1 MIKEI
6 RARQLLD
13 SRGNPTVEAEVK
25 TENGIFKAIVP
36 SGASTGIFEA
46 LELRDNDPTYFNGKG
61 VLKAVE
67 NVNNI
72 INDNLIGMD
81 ETKQKEIDYKM
92 LEIDGT
98 ENKSNLGAN
107 AILSVSLAVARA
119 GASAKKIE
127 LYEYI
132 NDLLRN
138 EHQMHIKMKMPIP
151 SFNVIN
157 GGKHADNKLDFQEFM
172 LMPVHFDSFKDSLRA
187 GAEIYHILKGVI
199 KEKYGSNATNVGDE
213 GGFAPNVESAYD
225 ALDLLRD
232 AIKKSGYEG
241 KIRIALD
248 AAASE
253 FFSDGKYHIDGKEL
267 SSEQLAN
274 YYNEMVEKYPEI
286 ISIEDPFEQNDFDGY
301 AKLLEKVKGKIQ
313 IVGDDLLVT
322 NVDRIKLALEKKACD
337 ALLLKVN
344 QIGSLTESLQ
354 AVKLSYENNWKVM
367 TSHRSGETEDTFIAD
382 LVVGISSGQI
392 KTGAP
397 CRSERLAKY
406 NQLLRISEKITNF
419 SGF

>member
-119 GASAKKIE
+119 GACAKKIE

-138 EHQMHIKMKMPIP
+138 EHQMHVKMKMPIP

-172 LMPVHFDSFKDSLRA
+172 LMPIHFDSFSDSLRA

-225 ALDLLRD
+225 ALNLLRD

-241 KIRIALD
+241 KIKIALD

-253 FFSDGKYHIDGKEL
+253 FFIDGKYHIDGKEL
-267 SSEQLAN
+267 NSEELAN

-382 LVVGISSGQI
+382 LVVGIASGQI